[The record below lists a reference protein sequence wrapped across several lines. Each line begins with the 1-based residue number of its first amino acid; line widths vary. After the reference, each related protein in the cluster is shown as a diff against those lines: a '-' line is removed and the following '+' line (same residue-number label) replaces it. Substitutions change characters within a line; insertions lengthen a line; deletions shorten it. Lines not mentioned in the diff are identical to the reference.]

1 MAVRV
6 LILLAALSSPVYAA
20 ELLLGVATRHY
31 GPPER
36 WEHNQ
41 LLGVRTERV
50 LLIQFE
56 NSYRRP
62 GAYVGP
68 YWQTPQPWH
77 VGATVGA
84 LSSYCPSNR
93 GAPCVGGWT
102 AGGMAWIGYQ
112 SDRWSVRAVAAHA
125 ALLVVGFDLR

>member
-6 LILLAALSSPVYAA
+6 LILLALLSAPAHAA
-20 ELLLGVATRHY
+20 ELLLGVATKHY
-31 GPPER
+31 GGPER

-41 LLGVRTERV
+41 LLGVRTGQV
-50 LLIQFE
+50 LLVQFE

-68 YWQTPQPWH
+68 YWQTEAPWH
-77 VGATVGA
+77 VGATAGA
-84 LSSYCPSNR
+84 LASYCPSTN
-93 GAPCVGGWT
+93 GAPCAGGWT
-102 AGGMAWIGYQ
+102 VGGMVWAGYQ
-112 SDRWSVRAVAAHA
+112 SGRWSIRAVAAHA